1 MLCRRTKQA
10 ANWGADAEGLVQA
23 LSKSVLDHAAWQLHD
38 DLAVVALRVEPAS
51 PAQNRDQ

>member
-1 MLCRRTKQA
+1 
-10 ANWGADAEGLVQA
+10 VQA